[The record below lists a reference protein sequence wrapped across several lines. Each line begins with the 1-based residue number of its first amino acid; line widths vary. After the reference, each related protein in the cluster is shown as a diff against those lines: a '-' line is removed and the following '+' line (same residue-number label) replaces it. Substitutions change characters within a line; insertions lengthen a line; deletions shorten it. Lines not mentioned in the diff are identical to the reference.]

1 LSDKEEEVRNN
12 RLIYSINMY
21 IEENERTRM

>member
-1 LSDKEEEVRNN
+1 
-12 RLIYSINMY
+12 LIYSINMY